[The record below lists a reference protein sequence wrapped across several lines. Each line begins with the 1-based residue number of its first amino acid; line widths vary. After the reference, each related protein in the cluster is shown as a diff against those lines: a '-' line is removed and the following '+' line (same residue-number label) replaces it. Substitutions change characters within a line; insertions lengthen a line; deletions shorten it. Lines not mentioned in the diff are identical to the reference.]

1 MDLVK
6 RLDQCVKSC
15 SVNAAKE
22 ALNPNTNAMRRQECS
37 GHVPYLW
44 RKYVYAVRRAAA
56 AGVEVVSERQTP
68 YFPPR
73 DRSAAALH
81 QRYHWMGK
89 NLD

>member
-1 MDLVK
+1 MWAKKLDLVK

-44 RKYVYAVRRAAA
+44 RKYVYAVE
-56 AGVEVVSERQTP
+56 AGGGRWGRGGRGGLREADSVLPT
-68 YFPPR
+68 
-73 DRSAAALH
+73 A
-81 QRYHWMGK
+81 
-89 NLD
+89 